1 MARWYRVGPP
11 ITFSSTGVGWTWEIR
26 REATTPRSIRVE
38 VDPDLFVLSDLSAAV
53 RNAIRSRGASAVDMF
68 LDDEEPPA
76 RVRVSLDG
84 VQTLNENRSTDI

>member
-1 MARWYRVGPP
+1 VARWYRVGPP

-53 RNAIRSRGASAVDMF
+53 RNAIGSRGASAVDGF
-68 LDDEEPPA
+68 LNEGEPPGRIRISLEGVQRLNEEP
-76 RVRVSLDG
+76 
-84 VQTLNENRSTDI
+84 TEI